1 MYFDILVHLEDVNS
15 IESGNETEVLNIYRH
30 VGVNFI
36 HDGCSNRLV
45 IVCNGKAIYL
55 AEK

>member
-1 MYFDILVHLEDVNS
+1 MHFDILVHLEDVNS